1 MPQEPRLRNPSL
13 DGGRTNFQFLCM
25 SAKKETAEARKL
37 RLAKALKANIAKR
50 KAQSKER
57 QAAAKPQKD

>member
-1 MPQEPRLRNPSL
+1 
-13 DGGRTNFQFLCM
+13 M

>member
-1 MPQEPRLRNPSL
+1 MTR
-13 DGGRTNFQFLCM
+13 
-25 SAKKETAEARKL
+25 AKESPDDRKK
-37 RLAKALKANIAKR
+37 RLAKVLKANIAKR